1 MAWRPA
7 GPPGVLSLVMA
18 DESGNRLYHVLDEPA
33 LSDPVL
39 VVVLDGWIDAGY
51 AAAAAMSHLL
61 RAIEPSPVAA
71 FDVDLLVDH
80 RSRRPVMHLVEGVNT
95 GLTWPSIEL
104 RRGQDLDQSDILV
117 LTGTEPDARWRAFTH
132 QVVELAQEL
141 GVRLVVGLG
150 AYPAPVPHSR
160 PVRLATTATTAD
172 LAATG
177 GQVQTTVD
185 VPGGVGAAIEERCAA
200 VGLPAV
206 GLWAQVPHYAAGM
219 AYPEASASLLEGLC
233 RVAGLRLDLG
243 TLQETA
249 RIHRQRLDDLVST
262 NMEHTRMVHNLETA
276 YDAEQPAAEDAA
288 FTAGP
293 GAGEE
298 LASEVERFLRDLE
311 ARGDDS

>member
-1 MAWRPA
+1 MA
-7 GPPGVLSLVMA
+7 
-18 DESGNRLYHVLDEPA
+18 EQSGDRLYHLLEEPA

-51 AAAAAMSHLL
+51 AAAAAMSQLL
-61 RAIEPSPVAA
+61 QATETSPVAA

-80 RSRRPVMHLVEGVNT
+80 RSRRPVIHLVEGVNT

-104 RRGQDLDQSDILV
+104 RRGQDLDQRDLLV
-117 LTGTEPDARWRAFTH
+117 LTGTEPDARWRAFTS
-132 QVVELAQEL
+132 QVVDLAQRL

-150 AYPAPVPHSR
+150 AYPAPVPHTR
-160 PVRLATTATTAD
+160 PVRLATTATDAE
-172 LAATG
+172 LAARA

-200 VGLPAV
+200 AGLPAV

-233 RVAGLRLDLG
+233 RLAGLRLELE

-249 RIHRQRLDDLVST
+249 RVHRQRLDDLVSA
-262 NMEHTRMVHNLETA
+262 NPEHTQMVHNLETA
-276 YDAEQPAAEDAA
+276 YDAEQPALDGAD